1 MFQCDKCNSELPADF
16 DERKNMFISEDHVY
30 CPECTDEL
38 FGGKKRKSGFALWVK
53 KIDSSTEP
61 K

>member
-1 MFQCDKCNSELPADF
+1 MFQCDKCNVELPADF
-16 DERKNMFISEDHVY
+16 DEWNDMFISENHVY

-38 FGGKKRKSGFALWVK
+38 FGNKKRKSRFALWAEHVE
-53 KIDSSTEP
+53 SSAGA